1 MNARA
6 AFSRLHAALYRRSG
20 GRLGGS
26 VGGQPVLIVHTRGRR
41 SGAARATPVQ
51 YLAADGGWLVVAA
64 AGGAPHPPA
73 WSFNLAAAPDAEIE
87 LRGERIAVRARTL
100 AGEERERRWAQL
112 VAANPLVAKA
122 QEKAGRQ
129 LDLIALE
136 RR

>member
-100 AGEERERRWAQL
+100 AGRSASGAGHSSSPPTRWWPRRRRRP
-112 VAANPLVAKA
+112 AASS
-122 QEKAGRQ
+122 
-129 LDLIALE
+129 I
-136 RR
+136 